1 MTPLTLLI
9 DQRRA
14 AASYLAGLD
23 MEIAMA
29 VGDRDAAQKARKE
42 MEAQAI
48 ARHAARE
55 SGCFFDMA
63 GERDAKAV
71 RGRVAA

>member
-1 MTPLTLLI
+1 MAPLALLI

-14 AASYLAGLD
+14 AAYLAGLD
-23 MEIAMA
+23 IEIAMA
-29 VGDRDAAQKARKE
+29 VGDRDAAQRARRE

-55 SGCFFDMA
+55 SGCFLDMA

-71 RGRVAA
+71 LGRAAA